1 MSAPL
6 NWHKWLVLSLLGLA
20 LSARTIGCDYSSITE
35 KFGAE
40 AVVRCNEKC
49 PFQNRTGDGHFDVS
63 CGSDCSVQQCKL
75 GCSLWQEGLE
85 NSCQIVC
92 NVTSETV
99 FSRELYCVMGCN
111 EALNTY
117 FQKLRELIGIPT
129 APALVADSLTAT
141 SLSLV
146 WEAPN
151 LGNLSYMVQ
160 WRYEELP
167 GTWQYYSNS
176 SHSDQSIIH
185 VDGLRPY
192 TKYRFRVAI
201 FLSGRGG
208 NGEPV
213 YSAPS
218 VVISTLE
225 NGKPSSAP
233 SSLRAVA
240 PDPSRVAISWEPGPF
255 PNGPLISYVLRL
267 TDTQPNTN
275 DALEDMPASNYTLFY
290 MFQNLAPAR
299 EYEVS
304 VAMRNSVGEG
314 PRAYVR
320 ISTPPLPTSV
330 PSQQPILILGGEQ
343 NVLAAPANDML
354 SDPVELYST
363 EHSIT
368 GVGLDI
374 SSDSLFTS
382 VSNGY
387 VYRSSLS
394 KKSTSEAIL
403 TPENYKP
410 QDLSVDWLNRHLYVL
425 GEVQY
430 RRADWSNVTF
440 ITNWEI
446 LRCDFDGKNL
456 IVALSGFIS
465 RPIHFEVD
473 AYNGYLFWAQQGGD
487 RGGLYRLDLA
497 NISNGVRHDGPP
509 EMIVRDAHLGA
520 FTVDHADFR
529 ILVAHLRRNTVLA
542 VSLDGREVADFRA
555 NTQTPMFLS
564 TRSIAYA
571 GGLFYW
577 TNGKEM
583 LTEEYHEQSDSY
595 FHNEYPLA
603 YNTKTIAT
611 RQVLVALRSC
621 QPIPVPVNP
630 PLGLQSVMGI
640 DRAKVSWS
648 PPHLLGHQGSGAWQQ
663 WTFHLQLTHV
673 DTGDV
678 IDIMNITESTWIVE
692 NLKQGAEYVIR
703 VAAVTE
709 SGSGPWSS
717 EFVGKT
723 LASSPNTLHSTL
735 LWSGPDGLLQTDL
748 TGDHLQILIHGAD
761 LKNFQITDISWY
773 RDKLYLVTNV
783 STVMWYNTTTHEK
796 GFMPSMDNVGSLAVD
811 WVGKKIYWSNPK
823 QQLITRGNLDGGNRE
838 PVPIVTVAKE
848 LTIDSLGAYIYWNTG
863 HAVEAARLN
872 GENKMIYYPAQ
883 LFSGK
888 QVMGLTADLEEKW
901 LYWLVRSYDGSELHR
916 APTADQ
922 ITHGVSEISG
932 SLVTRLSGTAT
943 LGPLCYFS
951 GRLVWV
957 QDASRAV
964 VSDLAGRYTAELVPR
979 VHVIAV
985 RDPTLHAESESLIA
999 IPETIN
1005 SSSIA
1010 VAGEWDKF
1018 NVTWAPATRVNVN
1031 NSRVYYD
1038 VNLHFPGQ
1046 YKIERTVEESWVEV
1060 VSVSV
1065 APYSSME
1072 ATVRAHTHWGGGPA
1086 ARARLHSPQAPPSAP
1101 QAPRIYVQPALRYK
1115 LLTVEESWVYSS
1127 MEATVRAHTHWGGG
1141 PAARARLHSPQAPP
1155 SAPQAPRI
1163 YVQPALRYK
1172 LLTVEESWVYS
1183 SMEATVR
1190 AHTHWGGGPAA
1201 RARLHSPQAPPS
1213 APQAPRI
1220 YVQPALRYKLL
1231 TVEESWVYSSMEATV
1246 RAHTHWGG
1254 GPAARARL
1262 HSPQAPPSAPQAPR
1276 IYVQPALRYKL
1287 LTVEESWVY
1296 SSMEATVRAHTHWGG
1311 GPAARARLH
1320 SPQAPPSAPQAP
1332 RIYVQPALR
1341 YKLLTVEE
1349 SWVYSSMEATVRA
1362 HTHWGGGPAARAR
1375 LHSPQAPPS
1384 APQAPR
1390 IYVQPALRYK
1400 LLTVE
1405 ESWVYSS
1412 MEATVRAHTHW
1423 GGGPAA
1429 RARLHSPQAPPSAPQ
1444 APRIYVQPA
1453 LRYKLLTVE
1462 ESWVYSSMEATV
1474 RAHTHWGGGPAAR
1487 ARLHSP
1493 QAPPSAPQAPRIY
1506 VQPAL
1511 RYKLLTVEESWVY
1524 SSMEATVRAHTHWG
1538 GGPAARARL
1547 HSPQAP
1553 PSAPQA
1559 PRIYVQPA
1567 LRYKLLTVEE
1577 SWVYSS
1583 MEATVRAH
1591 THWGGGPAARA
1602 RLHSPQAPPSAPQ
1615 APRIYVQ
1622 PALRYKLLTVEESW
1636 VYSSMEATVRAHT
1649 HWGGGPAARA
1659 RLHSPQAP
1667 PSAPQAPRIYV
1678 QPALRYKL
1686 LTVEESWVYSSMEAT
1701 VRAHT
1706 HWGGGPAAR
1715 ARLHSPQAPP
1725 SAPQAPRIYV
1735 QPALRY
1741 KLLTVEESWVY
1752 SSMEAT
1758 VRAHTHW
1765 GGGPAARAR
1774 LHSPQAPPSA
1784 PQAPRIYVQ
1793 PALRYKLLTVEESWV
1808 YSSMEATVRA
1818 HTHWGGGPAARA
1830 RLHSPQAPPSAPQA
1844 PRIYVQPALRYKLL
1858 TVEESWVYS
1867 SMEATVRA
1875 HTHWGGG
1882 PAARARLHSP
1892 QAPPSAP
1899 QAPRIYVQPALRYKL
1914 LTVEESWVYSSME
1927 ATVRAHTHWGGGPA
1941 ARARL
1946 HSPQAPPS
1954 APQAP
1959 RIYVQPALRY
1969 KLLTVEESWVYS
1981 SMEATVRAHTHWGG
1995 GPAARARLHSPQ
2007 APPSAPQAPRIYV
2020 QPALRYK
2027 LLTVEESWVYSSME
2041 ATVRAHTH
2049 WGGGPAARA
2058 RLHSPQA
2065 PPSAPQAPRIYVQPA
2080 LRYKLLTVE
2089 ESWVYS
2095 SMEATVR
2102 AHTHWGGGPA
2112 ARARLHSPQAPPS
2125 APQAPRIYV
2134 QPALRYKL
2142 LTVEESWVYSSME
2155 ATVRAHTHWG
2165 GGPAARAR
2173 LHSPQAP
2180 PSAPQAPRI
2189 YVQPALS
2196 GGPQSAIFRWGSPAR
2211 ANGVIRG
2218 YEAQC
2223 WVVGADSTS
2232 PTKPSACADAHLS
2245 PSHTQ
2250 LMLRDL
2256 TPASKYFFQVRAHTD
2271 AGFGQYSEVVS
2282 TSSDEVNPIPKV
2294 MVSSQESIKII
2305 DLDSGESETIPK
2317 STGIP
2322 VDFAV
2327 STEENIVY
2335 WVNNLEE
2342 IFSSRINGSGHF
2354 KLTSINGSA
2363 TSMCVDW
2370 VSRSVY
2376 WTQLEIT
2383 SIESY
2388 VTYRAD
2394 LGMPNTRPHITR
2406 VFARKLPIYS
2416 LQIAPLHQSLFWYEE
2431 SDTRFP
2437 ELGTIMTSN
2446 LNGSD
2451 IRRFFRNPPTGR
2463 DCNCPENP
2471 QVARPFVIDMTRSK
2485 NYDLYW
2491 VDPWVH
2497 HIIATDMDAC
2507 KCRIVV
2513 DATEKK
2519 KYGFTPRSITVDSR
2533 YVYWFNSTQ
2542 KEIFYTTKHHKTRI
2556 EERKT
2561 AYGYKIM
2568 ALDPGNQPYPPRLC
2582 LFPKVLHLRPRVLAH
2597 SANSVTLHMP
2607 TVEKPN
2613 RCHSLDYEMS
2623 TTEYTIFYRV
2633 QTKNDTSLCDKESCP
2648 YITTTNTEVMINEL
2662 RPFTNYTV
2670 MLEATNYYA
2679 KLHEVKPLVGTPMTI
2694 QTAAEAPLAP
2704 KDVTGMVLSPVL
2716 AHVEWKPDPGLSYEV
2731 HWRTDDSPSLAHKL
2745 KEHNTFEVSQDRSAN
2760 ITRLSPN
2767 TAYTVWVRARSRH
2780 SAVSADSAPVHLRT
2794 YPPPPPIA
2802 TKEVTPYEIRVLWP
2816 PPTSYQ
2822 LHQYKVEYTE
2832 ASSQAATW
2840 KACTQ
2845 DERNE
2850 WVATELR
2857 PLARYRFRLRLQ
2869 YVANAPPYYWPHD
2882 DRFTFETLGDVPGPP
2897 GPLRVEGVGDRVLR
2911 VWWTEP
2917 DTRGSSIIAYRVWG
2931 RPQHRIAQ
2939 GNDNITKNLS
2949 ELLPANLP
2957 SDIDD
2962 KMKMR
2967 IAREGLELL
2976 HNGTET
2982 YWLLSGGGGG
2992 SGGGGVGAGWVA
3004 RVQARNAYG
3013 WGALSPPAELDAAA
3027 LAPARPPAAAL
3038 ALALLAA
3045 LAALL
3050 AVAAAVFYA
3059 AYNARARKKAAIENL
3074 QSSNPARRGP
3084 DVELATLRQLPTRHS
3099 TNILYNQGVHCPTD
3113 AELASLPHIR
3123 REQITLTKF
3132 LGSGAFGEVF
3142 EGVARQINGS
3152 TADTKVAVKTL
3163 RKSAT
3168 EQEKTEFLKEA
3179 ALMSNFKHEHILRLL
3194 GVCLDN
3200 DPNYIIMELMEGG
3213 DLLSYLRAK
3222 RVSLYTPESLTLLD
3236 LLNMCV
3242 DVTKGCRY
3250 LEEMHFV
3257 HRDLACRNCLVAHR
3271 ANGRVVKIG
3280 DFGLARDI
3288 YKNDYYRKEGE
3299 GLLPVRWMAVECLV
3313 DGVFSCQSDV
3323 WAWGVLCWEVLSLG
3337 QQPYPARTNRQVLS
3351 YVRTG
3356 GTLDRPPNCPS
3367 VFYDLLQKCWSY
3379 SAEARPSFRHCLEV
3393 VRALRDKTSP
3403 NITLTATPTP
3413 APHYLTLLGD
3423 DAVDNRT
3430 YLLDEN
3436 DNACLD
3442 EDFPEQHMEPSRL
3455 LPERTPKY
3463 LELMYDSESAP
3474 GTICDGYE
3482 IPRAPITYMPP
3493 FSRHS
3498 IVGVAPNRLIK
3509 PPLYRTHSLRT
3520 HTRPPNATI
3529 IPLRN
3534 GLVKRA
3540 SLCEEISAREPRP
3553 CSSREQPRVDLDFDK
3568 HVFKTPF

>member
-40 AVVRCNEKC
+40 AVARCNEKC
-49 PFQNRTGDGHFDVS
+49 PFQNRTGNDHFDVS

-201 FLSGRGG
+201 FLSGRSGT
-208 NGEPV
+208 GEPV

-225 NGKPSSAP
+225 SGKPSSAP
-233 SSLRAVA
+233 SSLRAAA

-267 TDTQPNTN
+267 ADTQPNTN
-275 DALEDMPASNYTLFY
+275 DALEDMPASNKTLFY

-304 VAMRNSVGEG
+304 VAMRNAVGEG
-314 PRAYVR
+314 PRAYVK

-363 EHSIT
+363 EYSIA

-382 VSNGY
+382 VSNGV

-394 KKSTSEAIL
+394 KKSDSEPIL
-403 TPENYKP
+403 TPNNFKP

-425 GEVQY
+425 GEVHHRTGY
-430 RRADWSNVTF
+430 GSNNTF
-440 ITNWEI
+440 TANWEI
-446 LRCDFDGKNL
+446 LRCNFDGKNM
-456 IVALSGFIS
+456 ITAISGFNS

-497 NISNGVRHDGPP
+497 NISNGVHPDAGP
-509 EMIVRDAHLGA
+509 EIIVRDAHLGA

-529 ILVAHLRRNTVLA
+529 ILVAHLRKNTVLA
-542 VSLDGREVADFRA
+542 VSLDGREVTDFRA

-583 LTEEYHEQSDSY
+583 LTEEYHAQSDSY

-640 DRAKVSWS
+640 NRAKVSWS

-673 DTGDV
+673 SSGNVT
-678 IDIMNITESTWIVE
+678 DIENITESTCVVE
-692 NLKQGAEYVIR
+692 NLKQDAEYVIR
-703 VAAVTE
+703 VAAVTG

-717 EFVGKT
+717 EFVGRT

-748 TGDHLQILIHGAD
+748 TGDNLQILIHRGL
-761 LKNFQITDISWY
+761 LKNLHITDISWY
-773 RDKLYLVTNV
+773 RDLLYLVTNA
-783 STVMWYNTTTHEK
+783 STVMWYNTTTHK
-796 GFMPSMDNVGSLAVD
+796 RGLMSNMDNVGSLAVD

-922 ITHGVSEISG
+922 INQGISEVSG

-964 VSDLAGRYTAELVPR
+964 VSDLAGRYTADLVPR

-985 RDPTLHAESESLIA
+985 RDPTLHADSESLIA

-1005 SSSIA
+1005 PASIT
-1010 VAGEWDKF
+1010 VAGEWDRF
-1018 NVTWAPATRVNVN
+1018 NVTWDPATRVNVK

-1038 VNLHFPGQ
+1038 VSLQFPGQ
-1046 YKIERTVEESWVEV
+1046 YKIEKTVEESWLEV

-1065 APYSSME
+1065 GPYSSLE

-1086 ARARLHSPQAPPSAP
+1086 ARAALHSPQAPPA
-1101 QAPRIYVQPALRYK
+1101 APRAPRVYVQPA
-1115 LLTVEESWVYSS
+1115 
-1127 MEATVRAHTHWGGG
+1127 A
-1141 PAARARLHSPQAPP
+1141 
-1155 SAPQAPRI
+1155 
-1163 YVQPALRYK
+1163 
-1172 LLTVEESWVYS
+1172 
-1183 SMEATVR
+1183 
-1190 AHTHWGGGPAA
+1190 
-1201 RARLHSPQAPPS
+1201 
-1213 APQAPRI
+1213 
-1220 YVQPALRYKLL
+1220 
-1231 TVEESWVYSSMEATV
+1231 
-1246 RAHTHWGG
+1246 
-1254 GPAARARL
+1254 
-1262 HSPQAPPSAPQAPR
+1262 
-1276 IYVQPALRYKL
+1276 
-1287 LTVEESWVY
+1287 
-1296 SSMEATVRAHTHWGG
+1296 
-1311 GPAARARLH
+1311 
-1320 SPQAPPSAPQAP
+1320 
-1332 RIYVQPALR
+1332 
-1341 YKLLTVEE
+1341 
-1349 SWVYSSMEATVRA
+1349 
-1362 HTHWGGGPAARAR
+1362 
-1375 LHSPQAPPS
+1375 
-1384 APQAPR
+1384 
-1390 IYVQPALRYK
+1390 
-1400 LLTVE
+1400 
-1405 ESWVYSS
+1405 
-1412 MEATVRAHTHW
+1412 
-1423 GGGPAA
+1423 
-1429 RARLHSPQAPPSAPQ
+1429 
-1444 APRIYVQPA
+1444 
-1453 LRYKLLTVE
+1453 
-1462 ESWVYSSMEATV
+1462 
-1474 RAHTHWGGGPAAR
+1474 
-1487 ARLHSP
+1487 
-1493 QAPPSAPQAPRIY
+1493 
-1506 VQPAL
+1506 
-1511 RYKLLTVEESWVY
+1511 
-1524 SSMEATVRAHTHWG
+1524 
-1538 GGPAARARL
+1538 
-1547 HSPQAP
+1547 
-1553 PSAPQA
+1553 
-1559 PRIYVQPA
+1559 
-1567 LRYKLLTVEE
+1567 
-1577 SWVYSS
+1577 
-1583 MEATVRAH
+1583 
-1591 THWGGGPAARA
+1591 
-1602 RLHSPQAPPSAPQ
+1602 
-1615 APRIYVQ
+1615 
-1622 PALRYKLLTVEESW
+1622 
-1636 VYSSMEATVRAHT
+1636 
-1649 HWGGGPAARA
+1649 
-1659 RLHSPQAP
+1659 
-1667 PSAPQAPRIYV
+1667 
-1678 QPALRYKL
+1678 
-1686 LTVEESWVYSSMEAT
+1686 
-1701 VRAHT
+1701 
-1706 HWGGGPAAR
+1706 
-1715 ARLHSPQAPP
+1715 
-1725 SAPQAPRIYV
+1725 
-1735 QPALRY
+1735 
-1741 KLLTVEESWVY
+1741 
-1752 SSMEAT
+1752 
-1758 VRAHTHW
+1758 
-1765 GGGPAARAR
+1765 
-1774 LHSPQAPPSA
+1774 
-1784 PQAPRIYVQ
+1784 
-1793 PALRYKLLTVEESWV
+1793 
-1808 YSSMEATVRA
+1808 
-1818 HTHWGGGPAARA
+1818 
-1830 RLHSPQAPPSAPQA
+1830 
-1844 PRIYVQPALRYKLL
+1844 
-1858 TVEESWVYS
+1858 
-1867 SMEATVRA
+1867 
-1875 HTHWGGG
+1875 
-1882 PAARARLHSP
+1882 
-1892 QAPPSAP
+1892 
-1899 QAPRIYVQPALRYKL
+1899 
-1914 LTVEESWVYSSME
+1914 
-1927 ATVRAHTHWGGGPA
+1927 
-1941 ARARL
+1941 
-1946 HSPQAPPS
+1946 
-1954 APQAP
+1954 
-1959 RIYVQPALRY
+1959 
-1969 KLLTVEESWVYS
+1969 
-1981 SMEATVRAHTHWGG
+1981 
-1995 GPAARARLHSPQ
+1995 
-2007 APPSAPQAPRIYV
+2007 
-2020 QPALRYK
+2020 
-2027 LLTVEESWVYSSME
+2027 
-2041 ATVRAHTH
+2041 
-2049 WGGGPAARA
+2049 
-2058 RLHSPQA
+2058 
-2065 PPSAPQAPRIYVQPA
+2065 
-2080 LRYKLLTVE
+2080 
-2089 ESWVYS
+2089 
-2095 SMEATVR
+2095 
-2102 AHTHWGGGPA
+2102 
-2112 ARARLHSPQAPPS
+2112 
-2125 APQAPRIYV
+2125 
-2134 QPALRYKL
+2134 
-2142 LTVEESWVYSSME
+2142 
-2155 ATVRAHTHWG
+2155 
-2165 GGPAARAR
+2165 
-2173 LHSPQAP
+2173 
-2180 PSAPQAPRI
+2180 
-2189 YVQPALS
+2189 S

-2223 WVVGADSTS
+2223 WVVGADSSS

-2250 LMLRDL
+2250 LMLRNL

-2282 TSSDEVNPIPKV
+2282 ASSDDVNPIPKV

-2335 WVNNLEE
+2335 WVNDLEE
-2342 IFSSRINGSGHF
+2342 IFSARINGSGHF

-2363 TSMCVDW
+2363 SSMCVDW

-2383 SIESY
+2383 SVEPY

-2406 VFARKLPIYS
+2406 VFSRKQPIYS
-2416 LQIAPLHQSLFWYEE
+2416 LQIAPLHRTLFWYEE
-2431 SDTRFP
+2431 IEHP
-2437 ELGTIMTSN
+2437 GLGTIMTSH

-2451 IRRFFRNPPTGR
+2451 IKPFFRNSETSGR
-2463 DCNCPENP
+2463 ECNCPENP
-2471 QVARPFVIDMTRSK
+2471 HVAKAFVIDMTRSK

-2491 VDPWVH
+2491 VDPWLH

-2507 KCRIVV
+2507 KCRVVV

-2519 KYGFTPRSITVDSR
+2519 KYGFTPMSITVDSR

-2568 ALDPGNQPYPPRLC
+2568 ALDSGNQPYPPRLC
-2582 LFPKVLHLRPRVLAH
+2582 LFPKILMLRPKLIAN
-2597 SANSVTLHMP
+2597 SANSITLHMP
-2607 TVEKPN
+2607 YVEKPN
-2613 RCHSLDYEMS
+2613 RCHSLEYEMS
-2623 TTEYTIFYRV
+2623 TTEYTIFYRI
-2633 QTKNDTSLCDKESCP
+2633 QIPNDTSLCDKESCS
-2648 YITTTNTEVMINEL
+2648 YVVTTNTKVVINDL
-2662 RPFTNYTV
+2662 KPFTNYTV

-2679 KLHEVKPLVGTPMTI
+2679 KLHEVKPLVGNPMII
-2694 QTAAEAPLAP
+2694 QTAAEAPTAP

-2716 AHVEWKPDPGLSYEV
+2716 AHIEWKPDPGLSYEV
-2731 HWRTDDSPSLAHKL
+2731 HWSTDDSPSLPHKF
-2745 KEHNTFEVSQDRSAN
+2745 KEHNTFEVSSDRAAN
-2760 ITRLSPN
+2760 ITRLSPG
-2767 TAYTVWVRARSRH
+2767 TAYLVWVRARSRH
-2780 SAVSADSAPVHLRT
+2780 SAVWADSAPLRLRT
-2794 YPPPPPIA
+2794 YPLPAPL
-2802 TKEVTPYEIRVLWP
+2802 TPVAYSPSDIRILWP
-2816 PPTSYQ
+2816 PPTTYQ
-2822 LHQYKVEYTE
+2822 LHQFRVEYIE
-2832 ASSQAATW
+2832 ATPTSSTW
-2840 KACTQ
+2840 KSCTR

-2850 WVATELR
+2850 WVATDLR
-2857 PLARYRFRLRLQ
+2857 PLTRYRFRLRLQ
-2869 YVANAPPYYWPHD
+2869 YVTSGPPYYWPHD
-2882 DRFTFETLGDVPGPP
+2882 DRFTFGTLGDVPGPP
-2897 GPLRVEGVGDRVLR
+2897 GPLRVESFRSGVLQVK
-2911 VWWTEP
+2911 WNEP
-2917 DTRGSSIIAYRVWG
+2917 DSRGSPILSYRVWG
-2931 RPQHRIAQ
+2931 RPQHRISQ
-2939 GNDNITKNLS
+2939 GSENITKNLS

-2967 IAREGLELL
+2967 VAREGWELL
-2976 HNGTET
+2976 HNCTET
-2982 YWLLSGGGGG
+2982 FWLLSSEGA
-2992 SGGGGVGAGWVA
+2992 GAGWVA

-3013 WGALSPPAELDAAA
+3013 WGPLSAGAELDAAA
-3027 LAPARPPAAAL
+3027 AAPARPPAAAL

-3059 AYNARARKKAAIENL
+3059 YNARARKKAAVANQITT
-3074 QSSNPARRGP
+3074 NPARRGP

-3142 EGVARQINGS
+3142 EGVARQLNGS

-3222 RVSLYTPESLTLLD
+3222 RASLYTPESLTLLD

-3323 WAWGVLCWEVLSLG
+3323 WAWGVLCWEILSLG
-3337 QQPYPARTNRQVLS
+3337 QQPYPACTNRQVLS
-3351 YVRTG
+3351 YVRSG
-3356 GTLDRPPNCPS
+3356 GTPDRPPNCPS
-3367 VFYDLLQKCWSY
+3367 ALYELLQKCWSY
-3379 SAEARPSFRHCLEV
+3379 AAEARPSFRQCLQV
-3393 VRALRDKTSP
+3393 VTALRDKTSP
-3403 NITLTATPTP
+3403 NITLTATPSP
-3413 APHYLTLLGD
+3413 APHYLTLLPD

-3442 EDFPEQHMEPSRL
+3442 EDFPDHMEPSRL

-3463 LELMYDSESAP
+3463 LELMYDSDSAQ

-3520 HTRPPNATI
+3520 QSRPPNATI

-3540 SLCEEISAREPRP
+3540 SLCEEIRARDPRP
-3553 CSSREQPRVDLDFDK
+3553 TSSREQPRVDLDFDK

>member
-40 AVVRCNEKC
+40 AVARCNEKC

-63 CGSDCSVQQCKL
+63 CASDCSVQQCKL

-117 FQKLRELIGIPT
+117 FQKLRELIGTPT
-129 APALVADSLTAT
+129 APALVADTLTAT

-151 LGNLSYMVQ
+151 LGNMSYMVQ

-167 GTWQYYSNS
+167 GTWQYYSNI

-208 NGEPV
+208 TGEPV

-225 NGKPSSAP
+225 SGKPSSAP
-233 SSLRAVA
+233 SSLRAAA

-275 DALEDMPASNYTLFY
+275 DAVEDMPASNNTLFY

-304 VAMRNSVGEG
+304 VAMRNAVGEG
-314 PRAYVR
+314 PRAYLR
-320 ISTPPLPTSV
+320 IYTPPLPTSV
-330 PSQQPILILGGEQ
+330 PSQQPVLILGGEQ
-343 NVLAAPANDML
+343 NILALANDML
-354 SDPVELYST
+354 SDPKELYST
-363 EHSIT
+363 EYSIT

-374 SSDSLFTS
+374 SSDSLFIS
-382 VSNGY
+382 VSDGC

-394 KKSTSEAIL
+394 TKSASEPIL
-403 TPENYKP
+403 TSENYKP

-425 GEVQY
+425 GEVIY
-430 RRADWSNVTF
+430 NEESS
-440 ITNWEI
+440 NWEI
-446 LRCDFDGKNL
+446 IRYDFDGKNRL
-456 IVALSGFIS
+456 VAMSGLTS

-473 AYNGYLFWAQQGGD
+473 AYNGYLFWAQKGGD

-497 NISNGVRHDGPP
+497 NISNGVRHDAPP
-509 EMIVRDAHLGA
+509 EIIVRDAHLGA

-529 ILVAHLRRNTVLA
+529 ILVAHLKKNTVLA
-542 VSLDGREVADFRA
+542 VSLDGREVADFRS

-583 LTEEYHEQSDSY
+583 LTEEYHAQSDSY

-640 DRAKVSWS
+640 NRAKVSWS
-648 PPHLLGHQGSGAWQQ
+648 SPHLLGHQGSGAWQQ

-673 DTGDV
+673 ESGEI
-678 IDIMNITESTWIVE
+678 IDIKNITESMCVVE
-692 NLKQGAEYVIR
+692 NLKQDAEYVIR
-703 VAAVTE
+703 VAAVTK

-723 LASSPNTLHSTL
+723 LASSPNTRHSTL

-748 TGDHLQILIHGAD
+748 TGDNLKILIHRD
-761 LKNFQITDISWY
+761 KLQNFHITDISWY
-773 RDKLYLVTNV
+773 RDKLYLVTNA
-783 STVMWYNTTTHEK
+783 STVMWYNTTSLK
-796 GFMPSMDNVGSLAVD
+796 MGSMSNMENVGSLAVD

-872 GENKMIYYPAQ
+872 GENKMVYYPAQ

-888 QVMGLTADLEEKW
+888 QVMGLTADLEKKW

-922 ITHGVSEISG
+922 ISHGISEVSG
-932 SLVTRLSGTAT
+932 SLVTRLPGTAT

-985 RDPTLHAESESLIA
+985 RDPTLHANSDSFIA

-1010 VAGEWDKF
+1010 VVGEWDHF
-1018 NVTWAPATRVNVN
+1018 NVTWDPATRVNVN

-1046 YKIERTVEESWVEV
+1046 YKIEKTVEVAWVEV
-1060 VSVSV
+1060 HERSV
-1065 APYSSME
+1065 APYSAME
-1072 ATVRAHTHWGGGPA
+1072 ATVRAHTHWGGGAA
-1086 ARARLHSPQAPPSAP
+1086 ARAMLHSPQAAPSAP
-1101 QAPRIYVQPALRYK
+1101 RAPRVYVQPA
-1115 LLTVEESWVYSS
+1115 
-1127 MEATVRAHTHWGGG
+1127 
-1141 PAARARLHSPQAPP
+1141 
-1155 SAPQAPRI
+1155 I
-1163 YVQPALRYK
+1163 
-1172 LLTVEESWVYS
+1172 
-1183 SMEATVR
+1183 
-1190 AHTHWGGGPAA
+1190 
-1201 RARLHSPQAPPS
+1201 
-1213 APQAPRI
+1213 
-1220 YVQPALRYKLL
+1220 
-1231 TVEESWVYSSMEATV
+1231 
-1246 RAHTHWGG
+1246 
-1254 GPAARARL
+1254 
-1262 HSPQAPPSAPQAPR
+1262 
-1276 IYVQPALRYKL
+1276 
-1287 LTVEESWVY
+1287 
-1296 SSMEATVRAHTHWGG
+1296 
-1311 GPAARARLH
+1311 
-1320 SPQAPPSAPQAP
+1320 
-1332 RIYVQPALR
+1332 
-1341 YKLLTVEE
+1341 
-1349 SWVYSSMEATVRA
+1349 
-1362 HTHWGGGPAARAR
+1362 
-1375 LHSPQAPPS
+1375 
-1384 APQAPR
+1384 
-1390 IYVQPALRYK
+1390 
-1400 LLTVE
+1400 
-1405 ESWVYSS
+1405 
-1412 MEATVRAHTHW
+1412 
-1423 GGGPAA
+1423 
-1429 RARLHSPQAPPSAPQ
+1429 
-1444 APRIYVQPA
+1444 
-1453 LRYKLLTVE
+1453 
-1462 ESWVYSSMEATV
+1462 
-1474 RAHTHWGGGPAAR
+1474 
-1487 ARLHSP
+1487 
-1493 QAPPSAPQAPRIY
+1493 
-1506 VQPAL
+1506 
-1511 RYKLLTVEESWVY
+1511 
-1524 SSMEATVRAHTHWG
+1524 
-1538 GGPAARARL
+1538 
-1547 HSPQAP
+1547 
-1553 PSAPQA
+1553 
-1559 PRIYVQPA
+1559 
-1567 LRYKLLTVEE
+1567 
-1577 SWVYSS
+1577 
-1583 MEATVRAH
+1583 
-1591 THWGGGPAARA
+1591 
-1602 RLHSPQAPPSAPQ
+1602 
-1615 APRIYVQ
+1615 
-1622 PALRYKLLTVEESW
+1622 
-1636 VYSSMEATVRAHT
+1636 
-1649 HWGGGPAARA
+1649 
-1659 RLHSPQAP
+1659 
-1667 PSAPQAPRIYV
+1667 
-1678 QPALRYKL
+1678 
-1686 LTVEESWVYSSMEAT
+1686 
-1701 VRAHT
+1701 
-1706 HWGGGPAAR
+1706 
-1715 ARLHSPQAPP
+1715 
-1725 SAPQAPRIYV
+1725 
-1735 QPALRY
+1735 
-1741 KLLTVEESWVY
+1741 
-1752 SSMEAT
+1752 
-1758 VRAHTHW
+1758 
-1765 GGGPAARAR
+1765 
-1774 LHSPQAPPSA
+1774 
-1784 PQAPRIYVQ
+1784 
-1793 PALRYKLLTVEESWV
+1793 
-1808 YSSMEATVRA
+1808 
-1818 HTHWGGGPAARA
+1818 
-1830 RLHSPQAPPSAPQA
+1830 
-1844 PRIYVQPALRYKLL
+1844 
-1858 TVEESWVYS
+1858 
-1867 SMEATVRA
+1867 
-1875 HTHWGGG
+1875 
-1882 PAARARLHSP
+1882 
-1892 QAPPSAP
+1892 
-1899 QAPRIYVQPALRYKL
+1899 
-1914 LTVEESWVYSSME
+1914 
-1927 ATVRAHTHWGGGPA
+1927 
-1941 ARARL
+1941 
-1946 HSPQAPPS
+1946 
-1954 APQAP
+1954 
-1959 RIYVQPALRY
+1959 
-1969 KLLTVEESWVYS
+1969 
-1981 SMEATVRAHTHWGG
+1981 
-1995 GPAARARLHSPQ
+1995 
-2007 APPSAPQAPRIYV
+2007 
-2020 QPALRYK
+2020 
-2027 LLTVEESWVYSSME
+2027 
-2041 ATVRAHTH
+2041 
-2049 WGGGPAARA
+2049 
-2058 RLHSPQA
+2058 
-2065 PPSAPQAPRIYVQPA
+2065 
-2080 LRYKLLTVE
+2080 
-2089 ESWVYS
+2089 
-2095 SMEATVR
+2095 
-2102 AHTHWGGGPA
+2102 
-2112 ARARLHSPQAPPS
+2112 
-2125 APQAPRIYV
+2125 
-2134 QPALRYKL
+2134 
-2142 LTVEESWVYSSME
+2142 
-2155 ATVRAHTHWG
+2155 
-2165 GGPAARAR
+2165 
-2173 LHSPQAP
+2173 
-2180 PSAPQAPRI
+2180 
-2189 YVQPALS
+2189 S
-2196 GGPQSAIFRWGSPAR
+2196 GGPLSAIFRWASPAR
-2211 ANGVIRG
+2211 VNGVIRG

-2223 WVVGADSTS
+2223 WVYPGASSSTAAKS
-2232 PTKPSACADAHLS
+2232 SACAAAHLS
-2245 PSHTQ
+2245 PVHTQ

-2256 TPASKYFFQVRAHTD
+2256 APASKYFFKVRAHTD
-2271 AGFGQYSEVVS
+2271 AGYGQYSETVNV
-2282 TSSDEVNPIPKV
+2282 SSDEVNPIPKV
-2294 MVSSQESIKII
+2294 MVSSQESFKII
-2305 DLDSGESETIPK
+2305 DLDSGESEMVPK

-2322 VDFAV
+2322 IDFAV

-2376 WTQLEIT
+2376 WSQLEMT

-2394 LGMPNTRPHITR
+2394 LGTPNTRPHITR
-2406 VFARKLPIYS
+2406 VFSRKQPIYS
-2416 LQIAPLHQSLFWYEE
+2416 LQIAPLHGSLFWYEE
-2431 SDTRFP
+2431 SGHP
-2437 ELGTIMTSN
+2437 GLGTIMTSH

-2451 IRRFFRNPPTGR
+2451 IRTFFKDSDN

-2471 QVARPFVIDMTRSK
+2471 QVARAFVIDMTR
-2485 NYDLYW
+2485 NNGYGIFW
-2491 VDPWVH
+2491 IDPWVH
-2497 HIIATDMDAC
+2497 HIIATDMEAC
-2507 KCRIVV
+2507 KCKIVV

-2519 KYGFTPRSITVDSR
+2519 KYGFTPMSIAVDSR

-2542 KEIFYTTKHHKTRI
+2542 KEIFYTTKNHKTRI

-2561 AYGYKIM
+2561 SYGYKTM
-2568 ALDPGNQPYPPRLC
+2568 ALDPGSQPYPDRKC
-2582 LFPKVLHLRPRVLAH
+2582 LYPKIPHLKPTVISN
-2597 SANSVTLHMP
+2597 SANSITLRMP
-2607 TVEKPN
+2607 PVQKPTECN
-2613 RCHSLDYEMS
+2613 LLEYEMT
-2623 TTEYTIFYRV
+2623 TTEYTIFYRI
-2633 QTKNDTSLCDKESCP
+2633 QMKNDSTVCDKESCP
-2648 YITTTNTEVMINEL
+2648 LITTTNREVVIPDL
-2662 RPFTNYTV
+2662 RPFTNYSV

-2679 KLHEVKPLVGTPMTI
+2679 KLHEIKPIVGVPLTL
-2694 QTAAEAPLAP
+2694 QTAAEAPTAP
-2704 KDVTGMVLSPVL
+2704 KDVTGIVLSPVL
-2716 AHVEWKPDPGLSYEV
+2716 AHVEWKPDAGLWYEV
-2731 HWRTDDSPSLAHKL
+2731 HWRTDDSPSPGHKL
-2745 KEHNTFEVSQDRSAN
+2745 KEHNTFEVSEGRSAN
-2760 ITRLSPN
+2760 LTRLSPN
-2767 TAYTVWVRARSRH
+2767 TTYNVWVRARSKH
-2780 SAVSADSAPVHLRT
+2780 SAVGADSRPLRLRT
-2794 YPPPPPIA
+2794 YPSPAPLDLKNA
-2802 TKEVTPYEIRVLWP
+2802 TPYEIRVLWP

-2822 LHQYKVEYTE
+2822 LHQFKVEYTE
-2832 ASSQAATW
+2832 AISSVGHW
-2840 KACTQ
+2840 KSCSR
-2845 DERNE
+2845 DERDE
-2850 WVATELR
+2850 WTASDLR
-2857 PLARYRFRLRLQ
+2857 PKARYRFRLRLQ
-2869 YVANAPPYYWPHD
+2869 YVANGPPYFWPHD
-2882 DRFTFETLGDVPGPP
+2882 ADRFTYETLGDVPGPP
-2897 GPLRVEGVGDRVLR
+2897 GSLRVQGVSDRVLR

-2917 DTRGSSIIAYRVWG
+2917 DPRGSPVTAYRVWG
-2931 RPQHRIAQ
+2931 RPQHRVTHN
-2939 GNDNITKNLS
+2939 NDNITRNIS

-2957 SDIDD
+2957 SDIDM

-2967 IAREGLELL
+2967 IVREGLELL

-2982 YWLLSGGGGG
+2982 YWLLSDG
-2992 SGGGGVGAGWVA
+2992 SVGAGLVA
-3004 RVQARNAYG
+3004 RVQARNAHG
-3013 WGALSPPAELDAAA
+3013 WGALSPPTELDAAA
-3027 LAPARPPAAAL
+3027 LAPSRPPAAAL
-3038 ALALLAA
+3038 ALALI
-3045 LAALL
+3045 ALL
-3050 AVAAAVFYA
+3050 GLLLGVAAGVFYA
-3059 AYNARARKKAAIENL
+3059 AYNSRARKKAAMEN
-3074 QSSNPARRGP
+3074 QITTTVPRRGP

-3099 TNILYNQGVHCPTD
+3099 TNILYNQGVYCPTD
-3113 AELASLPHIR
+3113 AELAGLPHIR

-3222 RVSLYTPESLTLLD
+3222 RASLYTPESLTLLD

-3337 QQPYPARTNRQVLS
+3337 QQPYPARTNRQVLA
-3351 YVRTG
+3351 YVRAG
-3356 GTLDRPPNCPS
+3356 GTPDRPPNCPS
-3367 VFYDLLQKCWSY
+3367 AFYDLLQKCWSY
-3379 SAEARPSFRHCLEV
+3379 SAETRPSFRHCLEV
-3393 VRALRDKTSP
+3393 VTALRDKTSP
-3403 NITLTATPTP
+3403 NITLTATATP

-3423 DAVDNRT
+3423 EYKLTNALRMHACSDAVDNRT

-3442 EDFPEQHMEPSRL
+3442 EDYPEHMEPSRL
-3455 LPERTPKY
+3455 LPERAPKY
-3463 LELMYDSESAP
+3463 LELMYDSDSAP

-3482 IPRAPITYMPP
+3482 IPRAPLTYMPP

-3534 GLVKRA
+3534 GIIKRA
-3540 SLCEEISAREPRP
+3540 SLCEEMTAREPRAS
-3553 CSSREQPRVDLDFDK
+3553 SSRHQPRVDLDFDK

>member
-40 AVVRCNEKC
+40 AVARCNEKC

-117 FQKLRELIGIPT
+117 FQKLRELIGTPT

-167 GTWQYYSNS
+167 GTWQYYSNT

-208 NGEPV
+208 TGEPV

-225 NGKPSSAP
+225 SGKPSSAP
-233 SSLRAVA
+233 SSLRAAA

-267 TDTQPNTN
+267 TNTQPNTN
-275 DALEDMPASNYTLFY
+275 DALEDMPASNNTLFY
-290 MFQNLAPAR
+290 MFQNLSPAC

-304 VAMRNSVGEG
+304 VAMRNAVGEG

-320 ISTPPLPTSV
+320 ISTPSLPTSV

-343 NVLAAPANDML
+343 NVLAAPANDL
-354 SDPVELYST
+354 LFDPVELFST
-363 EHSIT
+363 EHSIS

-374 SSDSLFTS
+374 SSDSLFIS

-394 KKSTSEAIL
+394 KKSTPEPIL
-403 TPENYKP
+403 TAENISYKP

-425 GEVQY
+425 GEVY
-430 RRADWSNVTF
+430 YTKEGWANMTF
-440 ITNWEI
+440 FSNWEI
-446 LRCDFDGKNL
+446 IRCDFDGKNQ
-456 IVALSGFIS
+456 IVALSGFNS

-497 NISNGVRHDGPP
+497 NISNGVRHDAPP
-509 EMIVRDAHLGA
+509 EIIVRDAHLGA

-571 GGLFYW
+571 SGLFYW

-583 LTEEYHEQSDSY
+583 LTEEYHEQTDSY

-640 DRAKVSWS
+640 NRAKVSWS

-663 WTFHLQLTHV
+663 WTYHLQLTHV
-673 DTGDV
+673 GTGNV
-678 IDIMNITESTWIVE
+678 TDIENINESICIVE
-692 NLKQGAEYVIR
+692 NLKQDAEYVIR

-748 TGDHLQILIHGAD
+748 TGDNLQILIHRAH
-761 LKNFQITDISWY
+761 LKNFHITDISWY
-773 RDKLYLVTNV
+773 RDKLYLVTNA
-783 STVMWYNTTTHEK
+783 STVMWYNTTSHEK
-796 GFMPSMDNVGSLAVD
+796 GFMSNMDNVGSLAVD

-888 QVMGLTADLEEKW
+888 QVMGLTADLEKKW

-922 ITHGVSEISG
+922 ISHGISEVSG

-985 RDPTLHAESESLIA
+985 RDPTLHAQSESLIA

-1005 SSSIA
+1005 SSSIK
-1010 VAGEWDKF
+1010 VVGEWDKF
-1018 NVTWAPATRVNVN
+1018 NVTWDPATRVNVN
-1031 NSRVYYD
+1031 HSKVYYD

-1060 VSVSV
+1060 ESVSV
-1065 APYSSME
+1065 DPYSSME
-1072 ATVRAHTHWGGGPA
+1072 ATVRAHTHWGGGAA

-1101 QAPRIYVQPALRYK
+1101 RAPRIYVQPAR
-1115 LLTVEESWVYSS
+1115 
-1127 MEATVRAHTHWGGG
+1127 
-1141 PAARARLHSPQAPP
+1141 
-1155 SAPQAPRI
+1155 
-1163 YVQPALRYK
+1163 
-1172 LLTVEESWVYS
+1172 
-1183 SMEATVR
+1183 
-1190 AHTHWGGGPAA
+1190 
-1201 RARLHSPQAPPS
+1201 
-1213 APQAPRI
+1213 
-1220 YVQPALRYKLL
+1220 
-1231 TVEESWVYSSMEATV
+1231 
-1246 RAHTHWGG
+1246 
-1254 GPAARARL
+1254 
-1262 HSPQAPPSAPQAPR
+1262 
-1276 IYVQPALRYKL
+1276 
-1287 LTVEESWVY
+1287 
-1296 SSMEATVRAHTHWGG
+1296 
-1311 GPAARARLH
+1311 
-1320 SPQAPPSAPQAP
+1320 
-1332 RIYVQPALR
+1332 
-1341 YKLLTVEE
+1341 
-1349 SWVYSSMEATVRA
+1349 
-1362 HTHWGGGPAARAR
+1362 
-1375 LHSPQAPPS
+1375 
-1384 APQAPR
+1384 
-1390 IYVQPALRYK
+1390 
-1400 LLTVE
+1400 
-1405 ESWVYSS
+1405 
-1412 MEATVRAHTHW
+1412 
-1423 GGGPAA
+1423 
-1429 RARLHSPQAPPSAPQ
+1429 
-1444 APRIYVQPA
+1444 
-1453 LRYKLLTVE
+1453 
-1462 ESWVYSSMEATV
+1462 
-1474 RAHTHWGGGPAAR
+1474 
-1487 ARLHSP
+1487 
-1493 QAPPSAPQAPRIY
+1493 
-1506 VQPAL
+1506 
-1511 RYKLLTVEESWVY
+1511 
-1524 SSMEATVRAHTHWG
+1524 
-1538 GGPAARARL
+1538 
-1547 HSPQAP
+1547 
-1553 PSAPQA
+1553 
-1559 PRIYVQPA
+1559 
-1567 LRYKLLTVEE
+1567 
-1577 SWVYSS
+1577 
-1583 MEATVRAH
+1583 
-1591 THWGGGPAARA
+1591 
-1602 RLHSPQAPPSAPQ
+1602 
-1615 APRIYVQ
+1615 
-1622 PALRYKLLTVEESW
+1622 
-1636 VYSSMEATVRAHT
+1636 
-1649 HWGGGPAARA
+1649 
-1659 RLHSPQAP
+1659 
-1667 PSAPQAPRIYV
+1667 
-1678 QPALRYKL
+1678 
-1686 LTVEESWVYSSMEAT
+1686 
-1701 VRAHT
+1701 
-1706 HWGGGPAAR
+1706 
-1715 ARLHSPQAPP
+1715 
-1725 SAPQAPRIYV
+1725 
-1735 QPALRY
+1735 
-1741 KLLTVEESWVY
+1741 
-1752 SSMEAT
+1752 
-1758 VRAHTHW
+1758 
-1765 GGGPAARAR
+1765 
-1774 LHSPQAPPSA
+1774 
-1784 PQAPRIYVQ
+1784 
-1793 PALRYKLLTVEESWV
+1793 
-1808 YSSMEATVRA
+1808 
-1818 HTHWGGGPAARA
+1818 
-1830 RLHSPQAPPSAPQA
+1830 
-1844 PRIYVQPALRYKLL
+1844 
-1858 TVEESWVYS
+1858 
-1867 SMEATVRA
+1867 
-1875 HTHWGGG
+1875 
-1882 PAARARLHSP
+1882 
-1892 QAPPSAP
+1892 
-1899 QAPRIYVQPALRYKL
+1899 
-1914 LTVEESWVYSSME
+1914 
-1927 ATVRAHTHWGGGPA
+1927 
-1941 ARARL
+1941 
-1946 HSPQAPPS
+1946 
-1954 APQAP
+1954 
-1959 RIYVQPALRY
+1959 
-1969 KLLTVEESWVYS
+1969 
-1981 SMEATVRAHTHWGG
+1981 
-1995 GPAARARLHSPQ
+1995 
-2007 APPSAPQAPRIYV
+2007 
-2020 QPALRYK
+2020 
-2027 LLTVEESWVYSSME
+2027 
-2041 ATVRAHTH
+2041 
-2049 WGGGPAARA
+2049 
-2058 RLHSPQA
+2058 
-2065 PPSAPQAPRIYVQPA
+2065 
-2080 LRYKLLTVE
+2080 
-2089 ESWVYS
+2089 
-2095 SMEATVR
+2095 
-2102 AHTHWGGGPA
+2102 
-2112 ARARLHSPQAPPS
+2112 
-2125 APQAPRIYV
+2125 
-2134 QPALRYKL
+2134 
-2142 LTVEESWVYSSME
+2142 
-2155 ATVRAHTHWG
+2155 
-2165 GGPAARAR
+2165 
-2173 LHSPQAP
+2173 
-2180 PSAPQAPRI
+2180 
-2189 YVQPALS
+2189 S
-2196 GGPQSAIFRWGSPAR
+2196 GGPLSAIFRWGSPAR

-2218 YEAQC
+2218 YEAIC
-2223 WVVGADSTS
+2223 WVTGTDSSS

-2256 TPASKYFFQVRAHTD
+2256 TPASKYSFQVRAHTD

-2282 TSSDEVNPIPKV
+2282 TSSDDVNPIPKV

-2305 DLDSGESETIPK
+2305 DLDSGESEMIPK

-2327 STEENIVY
+2327 SIEENTVY

-2342 IFSSRINGSGHF
+2342 IFSSRIDSSSHF

-2363 TSMCVDW
+2363 SSMCVDW

-2394 LGMPNTRPHITR
+2394 LGMPNTRPHLTR
-2406 VFARKLPIYS
+2406 VMARKQPVYS
-2416 LQIAPLHQSLFWYEE
+2416 LQIAPLHRSLFWYEE
-2431 SDTRFP
+2431 SGHP
-2437 ELGTIMTSN
+2437 GLGTIMTSYI
-2446 LNGSD
+2446 NGSD
-2451 IRRFFRNPPTGR
+2451 VRTFFGHSEASGRN
-2463 DCNCPENP
+2463 CNCPENP
-2471 QVARPFVIDMTRSK
+2471 QVARAFVIDMTKRS
-2485 NYDLYW
+2485 NFDLYW
-2491 VDPWVH
+2491 IDPWVH
-2497 HIIATDMDAC
+2497 HIIASDMEGC

-2519 KYGFTPRSITVDSR
+2519 KYGFTPMSITVDSR

-2568 ALDPGNQPYPPRLC
+2568 ALDPGNQPYPPKQC
-2582 LFPKVLHLRPRVLAH
+2582 LVPKIQHLRPRVISN
-2597 SANSVTLHMP
+2597 SANSITLHLP
-2607 TVEKPN
+2607 PVEKPN
-2613 RCHSLDYEMS
+2613 RCHNLEYEMS
-2623 TTEYTIFYRV
+2623 TTEYTVLYRV
-2633 QTKNDTSLCDKESCP
+2633 QMKNDTSICDKESCP
-2648 YITTTNTEVMINEL
+2648 YVTTTNANVMINDL
-2662 RPFTNYTV
+2662 KPFTNYTV
-2670 MLEATNYYA
+2670 ILEATNYYA
-2679 KLHEVKPLVGTPMTI
+2679 KLNEVKPLVGMPLVL
-2694 QTAAEAPLAP
+2694 QTAAEAPTAP
-2704 KDVTGMVLSPVL
+2704 KDVTGLVLSPVL
-2716 AHVEWKPDPGLSYEV
+2716 AHVEWRPDPGLSYEV
-2731 HWRTDDSPSLAHKL
+2731 HWRTEDSPSLLPNKL
-2745 KEHNTFEVSQDRSAN
+2745 KEHNTFEVSEGRSAN
-2760 ITRLSPN
+2760 LTRLSPS
-2767 TAYTVWVRARSRH
+2767 TSYTVWVRARSKH
-2780 SAVSADSAPVHLRT
+2780 SAVTADSASFRLRT
-2794 YPPPPPIA
+2794 YPPPPVLA
-2802 TKEVTPYEIRVLWP
+2802 LKNVTPYEIQVLWP
-2816 PPTSYQ
+2816 PPTTYQ
-2822 LHQYKVEYTE
+2822 LHQFKVEYTE
-2832 ASSQAATW
+2832 ASPSGSSW
-2840 KACTQ
+2840 KACDR
-2845 DERNE
+2845 DERDT
-2850 WVATELR
+2850 WSAKDLR
-2857 PLARYRFRLRLQ
+2857 PRTRYRFRIRLQ
-2869 YVANAPPYYWPHD
+2869 YVAKAPPYYWPHD

-2917 DTRGSSIIAYRVWG
+2917 DPRGSSIIAYRVWG

-2939 GNDNITKNLS
+2939 SSENITKNLS

-2967 IAREGLELL
+2967 IAKEGLELL

-2982 YWLLSGGGGG
+2982 YWLLSGG
-2992 SGGGGVGAGWVA
+2992 SVGAGWVA
-3004 RVQARNAYG
+3004 RVQARNEHG
-3013 WGALSPPAELDAAA
+3013 WGALSPPADLDAAA
-3027 LAPARPPAAAL
+3027 LAPHRPPAAAL
-3038 ALALLAA
+3038 ALALLALLA
-3045 LAALL
+3045 LLL

-3059 AYNARARKKAAIENL
+3059 YNSRARKKAAIEN
-3074 QSSNPARRGP
+3074 QITANPARRGP

-3123 REQITLTKF
+3123 REQITLSKF

-3152 TADTKVAVKTL
+3152 TTDTKVAVKTL

-3351 YVRTG
+3351 YVRAG
-3356 GTLDRPPNCPS
+3356 GTPDRPPNCPS
-3367 VFYDLLQKCWSY
+3367 AFYDLLQKCWSY

-3442 EDFPEQHMEPSRL
+3442 EDFPEHHMEPSRL
-3455 LPERTPKY
+3455 LPERVPKY
-3463 LELMYDSESAP
+3463 LELMYDSDSAP
-3474 GTICDGYE
+3474 PTIDGYE

-3534 GLVKRA
+3534 GIVKRA

-3553 CSSREQPRVDLDFDK
+3553 SSSHQQPRVDLEFDK

>member
-40 AVVRCNEKC
+40 AVARCNEKC

-117 FQKLRELIGIPT
+117 FQKLRELIGVPT

-176 SHSDQSIIH
+176 SHSDQSIIN

-208 NGEPV
+208 AGEPV

-233 SSLRAVA
+233 STLRAVA

-275 DALEDMPASNYTLFY
+275 DALEDMPASNNTLFY

-304 VAMRNSVGEG
+304 VAMRNAVGEG

-394 KKSTSEAIL
+394 KKSASETIL
-403 TPENYKP
+403 TPQNYKP

-425 GEVQY
+425 GEVHY
-430 RRADWSNVTF
+430 SAVDWSNRTY

-456 IVALSGFIS
+456 IVALSGFNS

-497 NISNGVRHDGPP
+497 NISNGIPHSAKP
-509 EMIVRDAHLGA
+509 EIIVRDANLGA

-583 LTEEYHEQSDSY
+583 LTEEYHGQSDSY

-640 DRAKVSWS
+640 NQAKVSWN

-673 DTGDV
+673 DSGDV
-678 IDIMNITESTWIVE
+678 IDIKNITESRSIVD
-692 NLKQGAEYVIR
+692 NLKQDAEYVIR

-723 LASSPNTLHSTL
+723 LPSSPNTLRSTL

-748 TGDHLQILIHGAD
+748 TGDNLQILIHKEI
-761 LKNFQITDISWY
+761 LRKFQITDISWY
-773 RDKLYLVTNV
+773 RDKLYLVTNA
-783 STVMWYNTTTHEK
+783 STVIWFNTTTFET
-796 GFMPSMDNVGSLAVD
+796 GLMSNMENVGSLAVD
-811 WVGKKIYWSNPK
+811 WVGKKLYWSNPK

-916 APTADQ
+916 APTADR
-922 ITHGVSEISG
+922 ITHGVNEVSG

-964 VSDLAGRYTAELVPR
+964 VSDLAGRYTAELLPR

-985 RDPTLHAESESLIA
+985 RDPSLHADSESLIA

-1010 VAGEWDKF
+1010 VVGEWDRF
-1018 NVTWAPATRVNVN
+1018 NVTWEPATSVNVN

-1046 YKIERTVEESWVEV
+1046 YNIERTVDVPWVEV

-1065 APYSSME
+1065 GPYSSME
-1072 ATVRAHTHWGGGPA
+1072 ARVRAHTHWGGGGA
-1086 ARARLHSPQAPPSAP
+1086 ARARLHSPQAPPA
-1101 QAPRIYVQPALRYK
+1101 APR
-1115 LLTVEESWVYSS
+1115 
-1127 MEATVRAHTHWGGG
+1127 
-1141 PAARARLHSPQAPP
+1141 
-1155 SAPQAPRI
+1155 
-1163 YVQPALRYK
+1163 
-1172 LLTVEESWVYS
+1172 
-1183 SMEATVR
+1183 
-1190 AHTHWGGGPAA
+1190 
-1201 RARLHSPQAPPS
+1201 
-1213 APQAPRI
+1213 
-1220 YVQPALRYKLL
+1220 
-1231 TVEESWVYSSMEATV
+1231 
-1246 RAHTHWGG
+1246 
-1254 GPAARARL
+1254 
-1262 HSPQAPPSAPQAPR
+1262 
-1276 IYVQPALRYKL
+1276 
-1287 LTVEESWVY
+1287 
-1296 SSMEATVRAHTHWGG
+1296 
-1311 GPAARARLH
+1311 
-1320 SPQAPPSAPQAP
+1320 
-1332 RIYVQPALR
+1332 
-1341 YKLLTVEE
+1341 
-1349 SWVYSSMEATVRA
+1349 
-1362 HTHWGGGPAARAR
+1362 
-1375 LHSPQAPPS
+1375 
-1384 APQAPR
+1384 
-1390 IYVQPALRYK
+1390 
-1400 LLTVE
+1400 
-1405 ESWVYSS
+1405 
-1412 MEATVRAHTHW
+1412 
-1423 GGGPAA
+1423 
-1429 RARLHSPQAPPSAPQ
+1429 
-1444 APRIYVQPA
+1444 
-1453 LRYKLLTVE
+1453 
-1462 ESWVYSSMEATV
+1462 
-1474 RAHTHWGGGPAAR
+1474 
-1487 ARLHSP
+1487 
-1493 QAPPSAPQAPRIY
+1493 
-1506 VQPAL
+1506 
-1511 RYKLLTVEESWVY
+1511 
-1524 SSMEATVRAHTHWG
+1524 
-1538 GGPAARARL
+1538 
-1547 HSPQAP
+1547 
-1553 PSAPQA
+1553 
-1559 PRIYVQPA
+1559 
-1567 LRYKLLTVEE
+1567 
-1577 SWVYSS
+1577 
-1583 MEATVRAH
+1583 
-1591 THWGGGPAARA
+1591 
-1602 RLHSPQAPPSAPQ
+1602 
-1615 APRIYVQ
+1615 
-1622 PALRYKLLTVEESW
+1622 
-1636 VYSSMEATVRAHT
+1636 
-1649 HWGGGPAARA
+1649 
-1659 RLHSPQAP
+1659 
-1667 PSAPQAPRIYV
+1667 
-1678 QPALRYKL
+1678 
-1686 LTVEESWVYSSMEAT
+1686 
-1701 VRAHT
+1701 
-1706 HWGGGPAAR
+1706 
-1715 ARLHSPQAPP
+1715 
-1725 SAPQAPRIYV
+1725 
-1735 QPALRY
+1735 
-1741 KLLTVEESWVY
+1741 
-1752 SSMEAT
+1752 
-1758 VRAHTHW
+1758 
-1765 GGGPAARAR
+1765 
-1774 LHSPQAPPSA
+1774 
-1784 PQAPRIYVQ
+1784 
-1793 PALRYKLLTVEESWV
+1793 
-1808 YSSMEATVRA
+1808 
-1818 HTHWGGGPAARA
+1818 
-1830 RLHSPQAPPSAPQA
+1830 
-1844 PRIYVQPALRYKLL
+1844 
-1858 TVEESWVYS
+1858 
-1867 SMEATVRA
+1867 
-1875 HTHWGGG
+1875 
-1882 PAARARLHSP
+1882 
-1892 QAPPSAP
+1892 
-1899 QAPRIYVQPALRYKL
+1899 
-1914 LTVEESWVYSSME
+1914 
-1927 ATVRAHTHWGGGPA
+1927 
-1941 ARARL
+1941 
-1946 HSPQAPPS
+1946 
-1954 APQAP
+1954 
-1959 RIYVQPALRY
+1959 
-1969 KLLTVEESWVYS
+1969 
-1981 SMEATVRAHTHWGG
+1981 
-1995 GPAARARLHSPQ
+1995 
-2007 APPSAPQAPRIYV
+2007 
-2020 QPALRYK
+2020 
-2027 LLTVEESWVYSSME
+2027 
-2041 ATVRAHTH
+2041 
-2049 WGGGPAARA
+2049 
-2058 RLHSPQA
+2058 
-2065 PPSAPQAPRIYVQPA
+2065 
-2080 LRYKLLTVE
+2080 
-2089 ESWVYS
+2089 
-2095 SMEATVR
+2095 
-2102 AHTHWGGGPA
+2102 
-2112 ARARLHSPQAPPS
+2112 
-2125 APQAPRIYV
+2125 
-2134 QPALRYKL
+2134 
-2142 LTVEESWVYSSME
+2142 
-2155 ATVRAHTHWG
+2155 
-2165 GGPAARAR
+2165 
-2173 LHSPQAP
+2173 
-2180 PSAPQAPRI
+2180 APRI

-2196 GGPQSAIFRWGSPAR
+2196 GGPLSAIFRWGSPGR
-2211 ANGVIRG
+2211 ANGIIRG

-2223 WVVGADSTS
+2223 WVTAADSTS
-2232 PTKPSACADAHLS
+2232 ATKPSACADAHLS

-2271 AGFGQYSEVVS
+2271 AGYGQYSEVVS

-2394 LGMPNTRPHITR
+2394 LGLTNSRPHITR
-2406 VFARKLPIYS
+2406 VFSRKQPIYS
-2416 LQIAPLHQSLFWYEE
+2416 LQIAPLHRTLFWYEE
-2431 SDTRFP
+2431 SGHQG
-2437 ELGTIMTSN
+2437 LGTIMTSF

-2451 IRRFFRNPPTGR
+2451 IKPFFRNSEGTGR
-2463 DCNCPENP
+2463 DCNCPEDP
-2471 QVARPFVIDMTRSK
+2471 QVARPFVIDMTKSK

-2519 KYGFTPRSITVDSR
+2519 KYGFTPMSITVDSR

-2561 AYGYKIM
+2561 SYGYKIM
-2568 ALDPGNQPYPPRLC
+2568 ALDPGNQPYPSRTC
-2582 LFPKVLHLRPRVLAH
+2582 LFPKILYLRPKVVSN
-2597 SANSVTLHMP
+2597 SANSLTLHMP
-2607 TVEKPN
+2607 PVEKPN
-2613 RCHSLDYEMS
+2613 RCHSLEYEMS
-2623 TTEYTIFYRV
+2623 TTEYTIFYREIG
-2633 QTKNDTSLCDKESCP
+2633 KDTSACDKESCS
-2648 YITTTNTEVMINEL
+2648 YVTTTNSEVVINEL
-2662 RPFTNYTV
+2662 KPFTNYSV

-2679 KLHEVKPLVGTPMTI
+2679 KLHEIKPLVGSPMI
-2694 QTAAEAPLAP
+2694 LQTAAEAPTAP
-2704 KDVTGMVLSPVL
+2704 KNVTGIVLSPVL
-2716 AHVEWKPDPGLSYEV
+2716 AHVEWKPDPGLLYEV
-2731 HWRTDDSPSLAHKL
+2731 HWRTDDSPSLVHKL
-2745 KEHNTFEVSQDRSAN
+2745 KEHNAFEVWGGRSAN
-2760 ITRLSPN
+2760 LTRLSPN
-2767 TAYTVWVRARSRH
+2767 TSYTVWVRAH
-2780 SAVSADSAPVHLRT
+2780 SNHSVVVADSAHLRLRT
-2794 YPPPPPIA
+2794 YPQPPPLTVA
-2802 TKEVTPYEIRVLWP
+2802 TLTPYEIRVSWH

-2822 LHQYKVEYTE
+2822 LLHFKMEYSE
-2832 ASSQAATW
+2832 APPSSGSW
-2840 KACTQ
+2840 KACTR
-2845 DERNE
+2845 DEKDE
-2850 WVATELR
+2850 WLASELR
-2857 PLARYRFRLRLQ
+2857 PRSRYVFRLRLQ
-2869 YVANAPPYYWPHD
+2869 YVANAPPYYWPD
-2882 DRFTFETLGDVPGPP
+2882 DERFTFETHGDVPGPP

-2917 DTRGSSIIAYRVWG
+2917 DTRGSPIIAYRVWG

-2939 GNDNITKNLS
+2939 GSENITKNLS
-2949 ELLPANLP
+2949 DLLPANLP

-2982 YWLLSGGGGG
+2982 YWLVSGAEAL
-2992 SGGGGVGAGWVA
+2992 GAGWRA
-3004 RVQARNAYG
+3004 RVQARNAHG
-3013 WGALSPPAELDAAA
+3013 WGPLSPPAALDAAA
-3027 LAPARPPAAAL
+3027 LSPRRPPAAAL

-3059 AYNARARKKAAIENL
+3059 AYNARARKKAAVEN
-3074 QSSNPARRGP
+3074 QIPVNPTRRGP

-3152 TADTKVAVKTL
+3152 TSDTKVAVKTL

-3213 DLLSYLRAK
+3213 DLLSYLRGK
-3222 RVSLYTPESLTLLD
+3222 RVSLYTSESLTLLD

-3271 ANGRVVKIG
+3271 GNGRVVKIG

-3367 VFYDLLQKCWSY
+3367 AFYDLLQKCWSY
-3379 SAEARPSFRHCLEV
+3379 SAEARPSFRQCLEV
-3393 VRALRDKTSP
+3393 VTALRDKTSA

-3442 EDFPEQHMEPSRL
+3442 EDFPEHHMEPSRL

-3463 LELMYDSESAP
+3463 LELMYDSDSAP
-3474 GTICDGYE
+3474 STICDGYE

-3509 PPLYRTHSLRT
+3509 APLYRTHSLRT
-3520 HTRPPNATI
+3520 HRRPPNATI

-3534 GLVKRA
+3534 GLVKRS
-3540 SLCEEISAREPRP
+3540 SLCEEISAREPRA
-3553 CSSREQPRVDLDFDK
+3553 CSSRETPRVDLDFEK